1 MDGIDLLLIIARVV
15 MVFAMLM
22 VVTILLV
29 WFERKIV
36 ADMQN
41 RVGPDRA
48 GPWGILQTLAD
59 GMKLFFK
66 EQITP
71 RKVELGLYLAAPMLA
86 VIPAFMMFMVIP
98 FGRPFTLT
106 IDNIPREI
114 PLQGADL
121 NVGLLYILA
130 ISSVAVYA
138 LVLAG
143 WSSGSKY
150 PLLGGVR
157 ATAQAISYE
166 AAMGLSLVPVVL
178 YAGSTRLSEIVA
190 AQAAPLTVLG
200 RDLPLSTWNVLVLS
214 PSFIIFFI
222 AAVAETNR
230 APFDLVEAE
239 QEIVG
244 GFHTEYS
251 GLRFALF
258 FLAEYINVFTMS
270 ALAVTLFFGGWAGPT
285 FEGIGACARQR
296 IVADRVVPGESDRL
310 FVHLRLVAC
319 VVAEVALRP
328 ADVTRVETA
337 HSGCVGLA
345 VLHRGRPGLPRVRR
359 IPLELMMGPI
369 EAFAKGMAVT
379 WRQFVATMFGKGL
392 VTTKYPEEMREK
404 PQRFTVATCSTDTKT
419 AWRSASAVSC
429 AQGPVPPGASTFAA
443 QTTPRTSRSARAS
456 GSASCTRS
464 TCCAASSAACASRPV
479 RPRQSHTRSSSR
491 CPLPTGP
498 TASIPRQ
505 SSWSTGRHSQ
515 SHVRLGQVR
524 RSHRAGEGRWL
535 DAGHLT
541 SGPGGVRGGGR
552 LDRFGGCRR
561 AARGTGTDIDR
572 RRRWFGGR

>member
-285 FEGIGACARQR
+285 FEGSVPALVSGLLPTVWFLAKVIVFLFIFVWLRASLPRLRYDQLMSLGWKRLIPAALAWLFFIGA
-296 IVADRVVPGESDRL
+296 
-310 FVHLRLVAC
+310 
-319 VVAEVALRP
+319 AL
-328 ADVTRVETA
+328 A
-337 HSGCVGLA
+337 
-345 VLHRGRPGLPRVRR
+345 
-359 IPLELMMGPI
+359 
-369 EAFAKGMAVT
+369 
-379 WRQFVATMFGKGL
+379 
-392 VTTKYPEEMREK
+392 YREFDGF
-404 PQRFTVATCSTDTKT
+404 P
-419 AWRSASAVSC
+419 
-429 AQGPVPPGASTFAA
+429 
-443 QTTPRTSRSARAS
+443 
-456 GSASCTRS
+456 
-464 TCCAASSAACASRPV
+464 
-479 RPRQSHTRSSSR
+479 
-491 CPLPTGP
+491 
-498 TASIPRQ
+498 
-505 SSWSTGRHSQ
+505 WS
-515 SHVRLGQVR
+515 
-524 RSHRAGEGRWL
+524 
-535 DAGHLT
+535 
-541 SGPGGVRGGGR
+541 
-552 LDRFGGCRR
+552 
-561 AARGTGTDIDR
+561 
-572 RRRWFGGR
+572 